1 MKRRPRRAGQVEA
14 LLAAVGLGPKKP
26 TEKVV
31 PGRLHLKKPD
41 GFTLRQVA
49 WKSLTGDPL
58 SRGGHAH
65 RGSVDHPDQ
74 NGRTKREGY
83 EAILGGD
90 LSWFNRVAKE
100 GWSRE
105 TRRGLLLATRTYIPK
120 ERQPVK
126 SHAAGGPGGLPAAS
140 TYIAKERQP
149 AKSRAIDAPSE
160 AARILSQ
167 YVLDQ
172 IKGEAEKHL
181 TDTVIGFRNIGDVS
195 HGLALPKGA
204 TIQDVFALRVQPVL
218 KGWPFVV
225 LVDLEDAF
233 GNLPH
238 GAIHEALKEI
248 GLNRRDRQRVLD
260 LVSIRTREPDGT
272 ITRSPGKGISQG
284 NPLSPL
290 VFNMTFGLL
299 LRRVTVGSS
308 WWSFSYGD
316 DLVLLARDYEEA
328 LAAFTKFKV
337 EATKLGFR
345 VRELVTTDTIPV
357 GKGTR
362 LYDTRAQAVPLI
374 KIFRVSTTGIALTP
388 KHTQMLEEELM
399 ARGIKNITGARRAS
413 TYKSVSK
420 CFLRS
425 LLGRDDEDLTPDHG
439 PLRST
444 VGEETPSSSLTA
456 SGSGRSTPQG
466 GGDPVSNPVVREAS
480 STPYGTDDTGI
491 RSPPSPVGPLPER
504 SPVVAVSLL
513 GAHPSEGGSFT
524 DLGRTATAP
533 GESLGFHANGKVPEG
548 GVSNATVVGAENPVT
563 GEEGTGASHRP
574 TTDDA
579 PVPRSVRQL
588 APEDLDALRAGRRL
602 KVGDHYRGKVLDL
615 AFLGEL
621 DVRLR
626 GEAFRQCLRVGSH
639 HGVTRLM
646 VPPGASW
653 IAEYELAGRPH
664 VEGWRLCHRVYDQGM
679 LHLTFRRG
687 VPELVT
693 TKRRGPP
700 PAADLVIER
709 VRADK
714 DTRDIYRIVYRR
726 DGVRGVTSETVKG
739 VLRPATALLAVA
751 KLVVAMAPTRVVLPA
766 TRGWSG
772 YLVDERTDAKRTT
785 GDKPTM
791 RAAHVAL
798 FDAIKMLRGWQWTSD
813 RRRGDWL
820 VGVRTGLSS
829 LSS

>member
-1 MKRRPRRAGQVEA
+1 MEA
-14 LLAAVGLGPKKP
+14 LFAAAGLGPKKL

-31 PGRLHLKKPD
+31 LGRLRLKKPD

-49 WKSLTGDPL
+49 WKSLMGDPL

-65 RGSVDHPDQ
+65 RGSVDDPDQ
-74 NGRTKREGY
+74 NGRTKREVY
-83 EAILGGD
+83 EATLGGD
-90 LSWFNRVAKE
+90 LSWFDRVARE

-105 TRRGLLLATRTYIPK
+105 TRRGLLLATRTYLLK
-120 ERQPVK
+120 EGQPV
-126 SHAAGGPGGLPAAS
+126 
-140 TYIAKERQP
+140 
-149 AKSRAIDAPSE
+149 KSRAIDAPSE

-172 IKGEAEKHL
+172 IEPEAEKHL
-181 TDTVIGFRNIGDVS
+181 ADTVIGFRNIGDVS
-195 HGLALPKGA
+195 HGLELPRGA
-204 TIQDVFALRVQPVL
+204 TIQDVFALRVQREL
-218 KGWPFVV
+218 KNWPFVV

-260 LVSIRTREPDGT
+260 LVSIRAREPNGT

-284 NPLSPL
+284 SPLSPL
-290 VFNMTFGLL
+290 VFNLTFGYL
-299 LRRVTVGSS
+299 LRKVTAGSP

-316 DLVLLARDYEEA
+316 DLVLLARDHEGA
-328 LAAFTKFKV
+328 VAAFTKFNT
-337 EATKLGFR
+337 EATKLKFK
-345 VRELVTTDTIPV
+345 VRELVTTDTADSAPAC
-357 GKGTR
+357 KGTR
-362 LYDTRAQAVPLI
+362 IYDTRARAVPLI
-374 KIFRVSTTGIALTP
+374 KIFLVSTTGIALSP
-388 KHTQMLEEELM
+388 KHALMLVEALR
-399 ARGIKNITGARRAS
+399 ARGIQNITGARRAS
-413 TYKSVSK
+413 TFKSVSK
-420 CFLRS
+420 GFLRP
-425 LLGRDDEDLTPDHG
+425 LLGRDDEDLPPDHG
-439 PLRST
+439 PLRSR
-444 VGEETPSSSLTA
+444 VGEETPSLSLTA

-466 GGDPVSNPVVREAS
+466 GGDQVSNPVVREAS
-480 STPYGTDDTGI
+480 STPSGMDDTGI
-491 RSPPSPVGPLPER
+491 RSPLSPVGPLPER

-513 GAHPSEGGSFT
+513 GAHPSEVGSFT

-574 TTDDA
+574 TTGDA
-579 PVPRSVRQL
+579 PVPRSVSQL
-588 APEDLDALRAGRRL
+588 APEDIDALRAGRRL

-615 AFLGEL
+615 AFLAEL

-626 GEAFRQCLRVGSH
+626 GEAFRQCLRVGSFG
-639 HGVTRLM
+639 GVTRFM

-664 VEGWRLCHRVYDQGM
+664 VEGWRLRHRVYERGM
-679 LHLTFRRG
+679 LHLTLRRV
-687 VPELVT
+687 VPEVVT
-693 TKRRGPP
+693 TERCRPP
-700 PAADLVIER
+700 PAADLVVER

-714 DTRDIYRIVYRR
+714 DTRDTYRIVYRR
-726 DGVRGVTSETVKG
+726 DGVRGVASETVRG
-739 VLRPATALLAVA
+739 VLRPATALLAAA
-751 KLVVAMAPTRVVLPA
+751 KLVVAMAPTTVVLPA

-772 YLVDERTDAKRTT
+772 HLVVDRTDAKRTT

-820 VGVRTGLSS
+820 VGVRTGLVPRSS
-829 LSS
+829 

>member
-1 MKRRPRRAGQVEA
+1 MKRRPQSAGQLEA
-14 LLAAVGLGPKKP
+14 LFAAVGLGPKKP

-31 PGRLHLKKPD
+31 LGRLRLKKPD

-74 NGRTKREGY
+74 NGRTKRDVY
-83 EAILGGD
+83 EATLASD
-90 LSWFNRVAKE
+90 RSWFDRVAKE

-105 TRRGLLLATRTYIPK
+105 TRRGLLLATRTYLLK
-120 ERQPVK
+120 EGQSV
-126 SHAAGGPGGLPAAS
+126 
-140 TYIAKERQP
+140 
-149 AKSRAIDAPSE
+149 KSRAIDVPSE

-172 IKGEAEKHL
+172 IEPEAEKHL
-181 TDTVIGFRNIGDVS
+181 ADTVIGFRNIGDVS
-195 HGLALPKGA
+195 HGLELPKGA
-204 TIQDVFALRVQPVL
+204 TIQDVFALRVQREL
-218 KGWPFVV
+218 KNWPFVV

-260 LVSIRTREPDGT
+260 LVSIRAREPNGT

-290 VFNMTFGLL
+290 VFNMTFGYL
-299 LRRVTVGSS
+299 LRKVTAGNP

-316 DLVLLARDYEEA
+316 DLVLLARDHEGA
-328 LAAFTKFKV
+328 VAAFTKFNT
-337 EATKLGFR
+337 EATKLRFK
-345 VRELVTTDTIPV
+345 VRELVTTDTAEGTPAC
-357 GKGTR
+357 KGTR
-362 LYDTRAQAVPLI
+362 IYDTRVQAVPLI
-374 KIFRVSTTGIALTP
+374 KTFLVNTTGIALTR
-388 KHTQMLEEELM
+388 KHARMLVEALR
-399 ARGIKNITGARRAS
+399 AKGIQNITGARRAS

-420 CFLRS
+420 RFLRS
-425 LLGRDDEDLTPDHG
+425 LLGRDDEDLPDPG

-456 SGSGRSTPQG
+456 FGSGRSTPQG
-466 GGDPVSNPVVREAS
+466 GRDPVSNPVVREAS
-480 STPYGTDDTGI
+480 STPSGMDDTGI
-491 RSPPSPVGPLPER
+491 RSPLSCRSSPER
-504 SPVVAVSLL
+504 SPLVAVSPL
-513 GAHPSEGGSFT
+513 GAHPSEVGSIT

-533 GESLGFHANGKVPEG
+533 GESLGFHAHGKVPEG
-548 GVSNATVVGAENPVT
+548 GVPNATVVGAENPVT

-574 TTDDA
+574 TTGDA
-579 PVPRSVRQL
+579 PVPRSVSQL
-588 APEDLDALRAGRRL
+588 APEDIDALRAGRRL

-626 GEAFRQCLRVGSH
+626 GEAFRQCLRVGSFG
-639 HGVTRLM
+639 GVTRLM

-653 IAEYELAGRPH
+653 IAEFELAGRPH
-664 VEGWRLCHRVYDQGM
+664 VEGWRLCHRVYDRGM
-679 LHLTFRRG
+679 LHLTFRRV

-693 TKRRGPP
+693 TERRRPP
-700 PAADLVIER
+700 PAADLVVER
-709 VRADK
+709 VRAAK
-714 DTRDIYRIVYRR
+714 DTRDTYRIVYRR
-726 DGVRGVTSETVKG
+726 NGVRGVTSETVMG

-751 KLVVAMAPTRVVLPA
+751 KLVVAMAPTTVVLPA
-766 TRGWSG
+766 TSGWPG
-772 YLVDERTDAKRTT
+772 HLVDDRKDAKRSH
-785 GDKPTM
+785 GDKPTT

-813 RRRGDWL
+813 RRRGGWL
-820 VGVRTGLSS
+820 VGVRTGLIP